1 MATNAN
7 DENILKIPPACR
19 GDELSFNAGGFVGG
33 GDCVKIVYLYNMIM
47 KTATLNKKTAKNLPK
62 VKIGVSRQV
71 AIPKKFY
78 DAMRLEP
85 GDYMEIEL
93 HDDRL
98 TLTPKTF
105 IEKRLAEGLRD
116 IEAGKVI
123 GPFKNAKEALDAL
136 GI

>member
-1 MATNAN
+1 
-7 DENILKIPPACR
+7 
-19 GDELSFNAGGFVGG
+19 
-33 GDCVKIVYLYNMIM
+33 M
-47 KTATLNKKTAKNLPK
+47 KTATLGKKTIKNLPK

-78 DAMRLEP
+78 DAMKLEP
-85 GDYMEIEL
+85 GDYMEMEL

-98 TLTPKTF
+98 ILTPKTF

-123 GPFKNAKEALDAL
+123 GPFKNAKEALNAL

>member
-1 MATNAN
+1 
-7 DENILKIPPACR
+7 
-19 GDELSFNAGGFVGG
+19 
-33 GDCVKIVYLYNMIM
+33 MIM
-47 KTATLNKKTAKNLPK
+47 KTATHTKKIVKNLPK

-85 GDYMEIEL
+85 GDYLEIEL
-93 HDDRL
+93 INDRL

-116 IEAGKVI
+116 IQEGRFI
-123 GPFKNAKEALDAL
+123 GPFKNAKEAFNAL

>member
-1 MATNAN
+1 
-7 DENILKIPPACR
+7 
-19 GDELSFNAGGFVGG
+19 
-33 GDCVKIVYLYNMIM
+33 MIM
-47 KTATLNKKTAKNLPK
+47 KTATITKKIVKNLPK
-62 VKIGVSRQV
+62 VKIGISRQV

-93 HDDRL
+93 GDDNRL

-116 IEAGKVI
+116 IKEGRVI
-123 GPFKNAKEALDAL
+123 GPFKNAKEAFIAL

>member
-1 MATNAN
+1 
-7 DENILKIPPACR
+7 
-19 GDELSFNAGGFVGG
+19 
-33 GDCVKIVYLYNMIM
+33 MIM
-47 KTATLNKKTAKNLPK
+47 KTLAHSKKTAKNLPK

-85 GDYMEIEL
+85 GDYLEIEL
-93 HDDRL
+93 INDRL

-116 IEAGKVI
+116 IKEGRFI
-123 GPFKNAKEALDAL
+123 GPFKNAKEAFKAL

>member
-1 MATNAN
+1 
-7 DENILKIPPACR
+7 
-19 GDELSFNAGGFVGG
+19 
-33 GDCVKIVYLYNMIM
+33 M
-47 KTATLNKKTAKNLPK
+47 KTAIKTVARTKKTIKNLPK

-78 DAMRLEP
+78 DAMRLAP
-85 GDYMEIEL
+85 GDYLEIEL

-116 IEAGKVI
+116 IKEGRYI
-123 GPFKNAKEALDAL
+123 GPFKNAKEAFSAL